1 MSEGYASSD
10 ERADIPHPTAK
21 IKPGAVV
28 EFHEDGHQAKVLRVD
43 YMTNQFTV
51 HGGTRT
57 QAFAFSQVHVVDGAV
72 EPVNTS
78 DPAVKI
84 AEMEKRIAKLKAEQA
99 EAQAK
104 LDAETAPTVP
114 ETKGK
119 K

>member
-1 MSEGYASSD
+1 MSEGYANSD

-28 EFHEDGHQAKVLRVD
+28 EFHESGLQAKVLKVD
-43 YMTNQFTV
+43 YMTCQFTV

-57 QAFAFSQVHVVDGAV
+57 EAYAFHQARVVDGAV

-99 EAQAK
+99 EAQAT
-104 LDAETAPTVP
+104 LDAENAPTVP
-114 ETKGK
+114 QPKAK